1 MSVKYKD
8 FSFNLGNYNKME
20 EYTDAPVFVLAVRNI
35 LLSKPG
41 NYPFTPGLGIDIE
54 QYMFDLADEN
64 TKSRIESNLNKQI
77 NEYIDNAQNVNVQ
90 VEILEDPTTDS
101 EGNPLIRNIL
111 GISVFASVDG
121 ENITTNFLLYRDK
134 NILNVYNETY

>member
-41 NYPFTPGLGIDIE
+41 NYPFTPGLGMDIE

-101 EGNPLIRNIL
+101 EGKPLIRYIL
-111 GISVFASVDG
+111 GISVFASVNG

>member
-41 NYPFTPGLGIDIE
+41 NYPFTPGLGMDIE

-101 EGNPLIRNIL
+101 EGKPLIRYIL
-111 GISVFASVDG
+111 GISVFASVNG
-121 ENITTNFLLYRDK
+121 ENINTNFLLYRDK